1 MEQRT
6 KIEAMIK
13 EEDELGKRLNQTEET
28 LKKMRE
34 TNDQLKKSLQAE
46 VCMLGV
52 NSSDRLNQVYL
63 GYFSIYTA

>member
-28 LKKMRE
+28 LEKMRE
-34 TNDQLKKSLQAE
+34 TNKQLKSSLQAE
-46 VCMLGV
+46 V
-52 NSSDRLNQVYL
+52 
-63 GYFSIYTA
+63 